1 MVIKQLI
8 EEIDKLP
15 PADLEAVYRH
25 VAMRRQKAYW
35 LVGGETFQSLKTVLA
50 SVHEQA
56 AEYSDEEIDAAI
68 DEALAHVRRDR

>member
-15 PADLEAVYRH
+15 PDDLEAVYRH

-35 LVGGETFQSLKTVLA
+35 LVGGETFQPLKTILA

-56 AEYSDEEIDAAI
+56 ADLSDDEIDAAI
-68 DEALAHVRRDR
+68 DEALANVRRER